1 MWRRVEAAGESPA
14 TTPATRADSE
24 GYQPIRGSGLIFV
37 KQCNKFLAE
46 AS

>member
-14 TTPATRADSE
+14 TTQAKQADSE
-24 GYQPIRGSGLIFV
+24 GYQPIRESGLIFV
-37 KQCNKFLAE
+37 EQCSKFLAE